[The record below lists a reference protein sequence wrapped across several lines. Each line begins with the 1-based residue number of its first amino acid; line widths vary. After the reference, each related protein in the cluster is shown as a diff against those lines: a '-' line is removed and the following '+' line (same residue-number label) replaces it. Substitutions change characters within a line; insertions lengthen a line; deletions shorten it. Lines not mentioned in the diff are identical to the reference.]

1 MVDNVN
7 DAGTPPAGTEGG
19 ETTTPLSGEDERRFN
34 QADVDGFVQD
44 RLKRDR
50 KAREKEYEE
59 KISKELGVPLK
70 EAKEIIAARR
80 KQAEDEKTELQ
91 RIAEE
96 RDELKAK
103 LKAREISD
111 LKRSKV
117 EKLIAEK
124 KIRLPD
130 GVSISDVLRTVPGET
145 EDDIEEGA
153 SLLPRLFPPNVQVG
167 GAGMNPA
174 NPVGKP
180 PDLDT
185 QIKEAE
191 LKAMRSG
198 DPTDWK
204 RVTALKIKKQGL

>member
-1 MVDNVN
+1 MTENEN
-7 DAGTPPAGTEGG
+7 DTGTPPAGNEGG
-19 ETTTPLSGEDERRFN
+19 EPTTPPAGEGEKRLT
-34 QADVDGFVQD
+34 QAEVDAIVQD

-50 KAREKEYEE
+50 KAREE
-59 KISKELGVPLK
+59 KIAEELGVSLK
-70 EAKEIIAARR
+70 EAKEIIAAKR
-80 KQAEDEKTELQ
+80 KQADDEKTELQ
-91 RIAEE
+91 KAMERSAELE
-96 RDELKAK
+96 AK

-145 EDDIEEGA
+145 EDEIEEGA

-174 NPVGKP
+174 NPTGKP

-185 QIKEAE
+185 QIREAE
-191 LKAMRSG
+191 LKAMKSG
-198 DPTDWK
+198 DPNDWK